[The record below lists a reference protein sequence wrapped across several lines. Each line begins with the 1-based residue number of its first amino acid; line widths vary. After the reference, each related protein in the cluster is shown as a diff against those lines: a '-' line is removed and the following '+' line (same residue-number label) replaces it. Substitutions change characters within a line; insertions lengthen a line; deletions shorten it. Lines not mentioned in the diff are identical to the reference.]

1 MVSVQA
7 TGHAQ
12 TVHNLAIGGLHN
24 YHVVTDTGQAI
35 LVHNDQN
42 PLTGENGA
50 CGSSGKTFVV
60 APRGTTFDVS
70 SGWAGRTADN
80 GRGIVFQKPGSLK
93 NQNSIRIMEPTPQY
107 PNGYVRVYNG
117 KGGGAAYRCKW

>member
-1 MVSVQA
+1 MHEGDILHTPDGRVTEVVSVQA

-60 APRGTTFDVS
+60 WPS
-70 SGWAGRTADN
+70 
-80 GRGIVFQKPGSLK
+80 
-93 NQNSIRIMEPTPQY
+93 
-107 PNGYVRVYNG
+107 
-117 KGGGAAYRCKW
+117 